1 MKNKNPGN
9 LDRRLS
15 ILLLVVVMAGCNNV
29 RTRQDAVAVNT
40 MQTASE
46 TIVFDGTLLQV
57 GPDLQLTSGRFAV
70 YRVAKYRVERVCE
83 GKYNGREI
91 VVDHLVFNGK
101 EFENINVGDRVCVT
115 VKTSRRILVRY
126 DAEGIRSSSVAVV
139 VFYIAADKI
148 KALAGRSSCCEAQ

>member
-15 ILLLVVVMAGCNNV
+15 ILLLVVMAGCNNV
-29 RTRQDAVAVNT
+29 RTGEDAVAVNT
-40 MQTASE
+40 TQTASE

-57 GPDLQLTSGRFAV
+57 GPDVGLTSGRFAV

-83 GKYNGREI
+83 GKYDGSEI
-91 VVDHLVFNGK
+91 VVDHLVLNGK
-101 EFENINVGDRVCVT
+101 EFENINVGDRVCVM
-115 VKTSRRILVRY
+115 VKMSRRILVRY
-126 DAEGIRSSSVAVV
+126 DAEGIRSSSDVV
-139 VFYIAADKI
+139 DVFYIAADKI